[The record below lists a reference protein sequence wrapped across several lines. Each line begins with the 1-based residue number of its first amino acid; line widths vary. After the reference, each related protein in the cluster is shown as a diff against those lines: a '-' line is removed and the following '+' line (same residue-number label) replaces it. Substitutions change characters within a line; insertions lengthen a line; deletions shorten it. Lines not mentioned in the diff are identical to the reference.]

1 MNSKFLNQ
9 HGTVRL
15 LTALVLI
22 AGMLLAGA
30 AGAQPAQAAP
40 STQISAGWMPFAGYF
55 PNSTVH
61 LNGLVHIVAH
71 WQSLSDSQV
80 QVDISANLPAAGVT
94 VITDSG
100 VPYTAFGDG

>member
-1 MNSKFLNQ
+1 MKKKI
-9 HGTVRL
+9 V
-15 LTALVLI
+15 LTTLIVLVL
-22 AGMLLAGA
+22 AFTLGT

-40 STQISAGWMPFAGYF
+40 ASATQISAGWMPFAGYF
-55 PNSTVH
+55 PNSNVH